1 MVLEALGSKISG
13 ALRKLTDTTVI
24 DEETLSACLKEIAH
38 ALLEADVNIRSVA
51 QLRKNVTT
59 RVNME
64 ELAAGVNKRKLI
76 QKAVFD
82 ELCSMLDPGIK
93 PAQLKRGKPNVIM
106 VRPSLFQC
114 FHTSSSL
121 HVSVE
126 RF

>member
-64 ELAAGVNKRKLI
+64 DLAAGVNKRKLI

-82 ELCSMLDPGIK
+82 ELCAMLDPGTK
-93 PAQLKRGKPNVIM
+93 PAVLKRGKPNIIM
-106 VRPSLFQC
+106 VR
-114 FHTSSSL
+114 
-121 HVSVE
+121 
-126 RF
+126 